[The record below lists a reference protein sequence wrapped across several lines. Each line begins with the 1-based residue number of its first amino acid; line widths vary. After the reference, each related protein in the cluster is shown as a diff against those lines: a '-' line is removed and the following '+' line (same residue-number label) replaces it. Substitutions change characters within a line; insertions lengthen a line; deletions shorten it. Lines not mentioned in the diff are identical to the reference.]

1 MLNQQELLL
10 QPNLAQITLNTLI
23 CCNEKRIKIHCGDG
37 WEKEIQDYITD
48 PQETRGAGH
57 GALLSLGSPSSTAP
71 VAHKPRAHDGQNRRL
86 LTPKAP
92 IRNPRVQHKVR
103 ALPLNKNIFQGKKL
117 QL

>member
-23 CCNEKRIKIHCGDG
+23 CCNEKLIKIHCGDG

-57 GALLSLGSPSSTAP
+57 GALLSLGSPSSQP
-71 VAHKPRAHDGQNRRL
+71 QL
-86 LTPKAP
+86 LT
-92 IRNPRVQHKVR
+92 NPVR
-103 ALPLNKNIFQGKKL
+103 TTVRTGASSPQRRRSGTPESNTRFVLCL
-117 QL
+117 